1 VDRQKFHEVP
11 ANGPRAVALYCDLIR
26 PKVGAGPGTFILKRR
41 EFITLFGGAASWP
54 LAVRAQQTSKIPTI
68 GLLSSSTAAIER
80 PRRDAFIQRLVE
92 LGWVE
97 GRGVTFE
104 VRAAEGIVERAGEI
118 AGEFVRLKVDAIV
131 LAGDAQGLTV
141 KRAAPDIPIVLA
153 AAGDPVGNGLVASL
167 ARPGGN
173 VTGFSVQ
180 LTDTAG
186 KRIELLREI
195 VPNLRRLAILGNSS
209 NPVVALESGAA
220 QSAARTLGIDAVSPE
235 FRRAEDIPSAIEAL
249 NDRADGLYVC
259 VDPLMIANRARINTL
274 ALAAKLPV
282 VHSYRDNLGEGLISY
297 GPDLLDLYR
306 RAAGLVDKILR
317 GARPADLPVEQPT
330 KFELAIN
337 LKTAKVLGLT
347 VPPTLLARADEVI
360 E

>member
-1 VDRQKFHEVP
+1 M
-11 ANGPRAVALYCDLIR
+11 
-26 PKVGAGPGTFILKRR
+26 KRR
-41 EFITLFGGAASWP
+41 EFMTLLGGAAVTLP
-54 LAVRAQQTSKIPTI
+54 LAARAQQTSKIPTI

-80 PRRDAFIQRLVE
+80 PRRDAFIQRLAE

-104 VRAAEGIVERAGEI
+104 VRAAEGIVERAGDI
-118 AGEFVRLKVDAIV
+118 AAEFARLKVDAIV
-131 LAGDAQGLTV
+131 LSGDAQV
-141 KRAAPDIPIVLA
+141 RAAMRAAPDIPIVIA
-153 AAGDPVGNGLVASL
+153 SAGDPVGAGLVASL

-195 VPNLRRLAILGNSS
+195 VPSLRRLAILGNSS
-209 NPVVALESGAA
+209 NPVVALEFGAA
-220 QSAARTLGIDAVSPE
+220 QSAARTLGLDSVSPE

-249 NDRADGLYVC
+249 KGNADGLYVC

-317 GARPADLPVEQPT
+317 GTKPADIPVEQPT

-337 LKTAKVLGLT
+337 LKTAKALGLA

>member
-1 VDRQKFHEVP
+1 M
-11 ANGPRAVALYCDLIR
+11 
-26 PKVGAGPGTFILKRR
+26 KRR
-41 EFITLFGGAASWP
+41 EFITLLGGAAIAWP
-54 LAVRAQQTSKIPTI
+54 FAARAQQTGKIPTI

-80 PRRDAFIQRLVE
+80 PRRDAFLQKLGE
-92 LGWVE
+92 LGWTE
-97 GRGVTFE
+97 GRGVTIE
-104 VRAAEGIVERAGEI
+104 VREAQGIVERAGEI
-118 AGEFVRLKVDAIV
+118 AAEFARLKVDAIV
-131 LAGDAQGLTV
+131 LSGDAQGLAV
-141 KRAAPDIPIVLA
+141 KRAAPDIPTVLA
-153 AAGDPVGNGLVASL
+153 SAGDPVGYGLVASL

-209 NPVVALESGAA
+209 NPAVGLEFGAA
-220 QSAARTLGIDAVSPE
+220 QSAARTLGLDTVRPE
-235 FRRAEDIPSAIEAL
+235 FGRAEDIPSAIEAL
-249 NDRADGLYVC
+249 NGRADGLYVC

-282 VHSYRDNLGEGLISY
+282 VHSYRDNLGEGLISF

-306 RAAGLVDKILR
+306 RAAGVVDKILR
-317 GARPADLPVEQPT
+317 GTRPADIPVEQPT

-337 LKTAKVLGLT
+337 LKTAKALGLT

>member
-1 VDRQKFHEVP
+1 M
-11 ANGPRAVALYCDLIR
+11 
-26 PKVGAGPGTFILKRR
+26 KRR
-41 EFITLFGGAASWP
+41 EFLAGICAAVVWP
-54 LAVRAQQTSKIPTI
+54 FEVRAQQPGKSATI
-68 GLLSSSTAAIER
+68 GLLASSTAVAEL
-80 PRRDAFIQRLVE
+80 PRRVAFVTRLAE

-97 GRGVTFE
+97 GRNLTIE
-104 VRAAEGIVERAGEI
+104 YRAAEGVIERAGEI
-118 AGEFVRLKVDAIV
+118 AAEFARLKVDAIV
-131 LAGDAQGLTV
+131 LAGDAQGLAV
-141 KRAAPDIPIVLA
+141 KRAAPDIPIIMA

-173 VTGFSVQ
+173 LTGFSVQ

-220 QSAARTLGIDAVSPE
+220 QSAAHTLGIETVRPE
-235 FRRAEDIPSAIEAL
+235 FGRAEDIPSAIEAI
-249 NDRADGLYVC
+249 NGRADGLYVC
-259 VDPLMIANRARINTL
+259 VDPLMIANRARINAL

-282 VHSYRDNLGEGLISY
+282 VHSYKDNLGEGLVSF

-317 GARPADLPVEQPT
+317 GTRPADIPVEQPT

-337 LKTAKVLGLT
+337 LKTAKILGVDVL
-347 VPPTLLARADEVI
+347 PALLARADEVI

>member
-1 VDRQKFHEVP
+1 MR
-11 ANGPRAVALYCDLIR
+11 
-26 PKVGAGPGTFILKRR
+26 RR
-41 EFITLFGGAASWP
+41 EFIALIGGAVATLP

-68 GLLSSSTAAIER
+68 GLLSSSTAVIER
-80 PRRDAFIQRLVE
+80 PRRDAFVARLGE
-92 LGWVE
+92 LGWAE
-97 GRGVTFE
+97 GRSVTIE
-104 VRAAEGIVERAGEI
+104 DRAAEGTVERASEI
-118 AGEFVRLKVDAIV
+118 AAEFARLKVDAIV
-131 LAGDAQGLTV
+131 LAGDAQGIAV

-153 AAGDPVGNGLVASL
+153 AAGDPIGNGLVASL

-186 KRIELLREI
+186 KRIEFLREI

-209 NPVVALESGAA
+209 NPVVALEFAAA
-220 QSAARTLGIDAVSPE
+220 QSAARTLGVDTVRPE
-235 FRRAEDIPSAIEAL
+235 FARADDVPSAIEAL
-249 NDRADGLYVC
+249 TGRADGLYVC
-259 VDPLMIANRARINTL
+259 VDPLMIANRARINAL

-282 VHSYRDNLGEGLISY
+282 VHSYKDNLGDGLISY

-317 GARPADLPVEQPT
+317 GTRPAEIPVEQPT

-337 LKTAKVLGLT
+337 LKTAKAIGLE
-347 VPPTLLARADEVI
+347 VPAALLARADEVI

>member
-1 VDRQKFHEVP
+1 M
-11 ANGPRAVALYCDLIR
+11 
-26 PKVGAGPGTFILKRR
+26 KRR
-41 EFITLFGGAASWP
+41 EFIALVGGAAASVP
-54 LAVRAQQTSKIPTI
+54 VAARAQQTGKTPII
-68 GLLSSSTAAIER
+68 GLLSSSTAALER
-80 PRRDAFIQRLVE
+80 PRRDAFLARLGE

-97 GRGVTFE
+97 GRNVTVE
-104 VRAAEGIVERAGEI
+104 LRAAEGIVERAGEI
-118 AGEFVRLKVDAIV
+118 AAEFARLKVDAIV
-131 LAGDAQGLTV
+131 LAGDAQGLAV

-153 AAGDPVGNGLVASL
+153 AAGDPVGNGLVAGL

-195 VPNLRRLAILGNSS
+195 VPTLRRLAILGNSS
-209 NPVVALESGAA
+209 NPVVALEFGAA
-220 QSAARTLGIDAVSPE
+220 QSAAHMLGLDTVSPE

-249 NDRADGLYVC
+249 NGRADGLYVC

-282 VHSYRDNLGEGLISY
+282 VHSYKDNLGEGLISY

-317 GARPADLPVEQPT
+317 GTKPADIPVEQPT

-337 LKTAKVLGLT
+337 LKTAKALGLT

>member
-1 VDRQKFHEVP
+1 M
-11 ANGPRAVALYCDLIR
+11 
-26 PKVGAGPGTFILKRR
+26 KRR
-41 EFITLFGGAASWP
+41 EFMTLLGGAAASSP
-54 LAVRAQQTSKIPTI
+54 LAARAQQTSKIPTI

-80 PRRDAFIQRLVE
+80 PRRDAFIQRLAE

-97 GRGVTFE
+97 GRSVTFE
-104 VRAAEGIVERAGEI
+104 MRAAEGIVERAGEI
-118 AGEFVRLKVDAIV
+118 AAEFARLKVSAIV
-131 LAGDAQGLTV
+131 LSGDAQGLAV

-153 AAGDPVGNGLVASL
+153 SAGDPVGNGLVASL

-209 NPVVALESGAA
+209 NPVVGLEFGAA
-220 QSAARTLGIDAVSPE
+220 QSAARTLGLDTVRPE
-235 FRRAEDIPSAIEAL
+235 FGHAGDIPAAIDL
-249 NDRADGLYVC
+249 LKGNADGLYVC
-259 VDPLMIANRARINTL
+259 VDPLMIANRARINAA
-274 ALAAKLPV
+274 ALAATLPV
-282 VHSYRDNLGEGLISY
+282 VHSYRNNLGEGLISY
-297 GPDLLDLYR
+297 GPDLFDLYR

>member
-1 VDRQKFHEVP
+1 M
-11 ANGPRAVALYCDLIR
+11 
-26 PKVGAGPGTFILKRR
+26 KRR
-41 EFITLFGGAASWP
+41 EFIALVGGAAASWS
-54 LAVRAQQTSKIPTI
+54 LAARAQQTSKIPTI

-80 PRRDAFIQRLVE
+80 PRRDAFIQRLGE

-118 AGEFVRLKVDAIV
+118 AAEFARLKVDAIV
-131 LAGDAQGLTV
+131 LSGDAQGLVV

-153 AAGDPVGNGLVASL
+153 SAGDPVGNGLVASL

-195 VPNLRRLAILGNSS
+195 VPGLRRLAFLGNSA
-209 NPVVALESGAA
+209 NPAVGLEFGAA
-220 QSAARTLGIDAVSPE
+220 QSAARMLGLDTVRPE
-235 FRRAEDIPSAIEAL
+235 FRRAEDIPSAIDAL
-249 NDRADGLYVC
+249 NGHADGLYVC

-317 GARPADLPVEQPT
+317 GTKPADIPVEQPT

-337 LKTAKVLGLT
+337 LRTAKALGLT